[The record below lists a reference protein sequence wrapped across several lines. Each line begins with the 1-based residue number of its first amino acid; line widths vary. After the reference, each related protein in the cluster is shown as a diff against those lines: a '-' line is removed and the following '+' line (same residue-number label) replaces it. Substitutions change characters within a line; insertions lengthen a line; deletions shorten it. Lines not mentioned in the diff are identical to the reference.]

1 MSPKQQQPP
10 KTTPSLQRDLAR
22 LDRSGLMIDRSIAGP
37 PGSPSSQRLLLRVAW
52 LFRLLS
58 LSPSVT
64 RALITHPS
72 PALPTRRTT
81 GGGDDDDGDDDDDD
95 VDDREVGGE
104 LARDDTRVTVDDESS
119 RSDEEILGG
128 RQAGWLAAGGTR
140 GGSPGGERE
149 TEDEGEGERE
159 IDRESER
166 GRAAVGADDL
176 SREEEGTSASA
187 SVLRRGRGPDDE
199 RVVPEAERERETGE
213 PRARIQMLTAGAD
226 RRCRREMFAVTPD
239 RESRASSLSSSLSFL
254 RFRFSLLVISA
265 RSERIT

>member
-1 MSPKQQQPP
+1 MTNYHEVSPSGVPGVSGERGLSSSPSSFLISDVHHHPNVTQAA
-10 KTTPSLQRDLAR
+10 TTPEDHPLVAT
-22 LDRSGLMIDRSIAGP
+22 RSRAPRSFRINDRSIDRR
-37 PGSPSSQRLLLRVAW
+37 STWITLESTTVTTRCVASGY
-52 LFRLLS
+52 S

-81 GGGDDDDGDDDDDD
+81 CGGDDDDGDDDDDD

-149 TEDEGEGERE
+149 TEDEGE
-159 IDRESER
+159 
-166 GRAAVGADDL
+166 
-176 SREEEGTSASA
+176 
-187 SVLRRGRGPDDE
+187 
-199 RVVPEAERERETGE
+199 
-213 PRARIQMLTAGAD
+213 
-226 RRCRREMFAVTPD
+226 
-239 RESRASSLSSSLSFL
+239 
-254 RFRFSLLVISA
+254 
-265 RSERIT
+265 